1 MNSVEFLAWLERMGW
16 SDAEAAAQLRVD
28 RARVFRWRKPQ
39 HDGGRAVPPYVGFA
53 EIVSLFGPAE
63 VR

>member
-1 MNSVEFLAWLERMGW
+1 
-16 SDAEAAAQLRVD
+16 
-28 RARVFRWRKPQ
+28 
-39 HDGGRAVPPYVGFA
+39 VGFA

>member
-1 MNSVEFLAWLERMGW
+1 VLDSVLGT
-16 SDAEAAAQLRVD
+16 
-28 RARVFRWRKPQ
+28 
-39 HDGGRAVPPYVGFA
+39 YVGFA